1 MEEYKV
7 NVGGR
12 IFHFSVDSLT
22 RDSPNL
28 LTEHL
33 LSVSESQ
40 DENEIF
46 FDRDPEVFEFIAKHL
61 RGYNIFPLI
70 KENLPLGWN
79 LYNFIQCLTQDA
91 CFFKLKGLFI
101 SIRPFYYFS
110 ESLTAIDIFSREEKM
125 VFNLQKV
132 EPTKLHI
139 ENDDVMHVVQGKHIK
154 AEFFA
159 GNLVWDLISDNNW
172 EFKFLNNWDNV
183 MVKRISKEIRPQADP
198 NVEYYA
204 GESSGA
210 FFSIDD
216 IEMNG
221 NDVYEHTVE
230 RSFSLQQT
238 NRPFSCVRIWLK
250 KLVFSLRIP
259 NDPDKPLIIV
269 PVWGIGLTQIYHKS
283 LKYANFF

>member
-12 IFHFSVDSLT
+12 IFQFSIDNLT

-33 LSVSESQ
+33 LSESQ
-40 DENEIF
+40 DEVF
-46 FDRDPEVFEFIAKHL
+46 FDRDPDVFEFIAKHL

-70 KENLPLGWN
+70 KENLPVGWN

-91 CFFKLKGLFI
+91 CFFKLKGLFF
-101 SIRPFYYFS
+101 SIRPFYYFGAS
-110 ESLTAIDIFSREEKM
+110 PTAIDIFSREEKT
-125 VFNLQKV
+125 VFNFQKV
-132 EPTKLHI
+132 NPTNLHI
-139 ENDDVMHVVQGKHIK
+139 ENDDVMHVVQDKRIK
-154 AEFFA
+154 AEFFT
-159 GNLVWDLISDNNW
+159 GNIVWDLISDNNW
-172 EFKFLNNWDNV
+172 EFKFINNLDNV
-183 MVKRISKEIRPQADP
+183 MIKRISKEIRPQADQ
-198 NVEYYA
+198 NVEYYI
-204 GESSGA
+204 GESGGA

-221 NDVYEHTVE
+221 NDVYDHTVE
-230 RSFSLQQT
+230 RSFPLQQT

-259 NDPDKPLIIV
+259 NDPNKPLIIV
-269 PVWGIGLTQIYHKS
+269 PIWGIGLTQIYHKS
-283 LKYANFF
+283 LKYVKFF